1 MRTQSWLKKQLYILA
16 MALGLGLGVWVS
28 SGWAASV
35 IGTNASVFL
44 TNQTSSQWLPL
55 WSNQPG
61 WEVIYQP
68 TWIEIFPQP
77 TETTSSD
84 STTSVLPPLS
94 KILITLDPALKSGTY
109 EDRLVLRDVGTGQF
123 WEAMVTAHVEE
134 SEEATE
140 AARLILFTNTARS
153 IDLNLDINT
162 GRSGKY
168 FVLIEH
174 PQLLPGQVYAYV
186 PQGKLVPFSSYG
198 FPAPNAGDLFL
209 AEDVDNISIRL
220 GQVNLVGLE
229 GSLKVHVDRSTT
241 TDLVPVQEIF
251 YNIDSLSGDWLIS
264 DTFKGVAYPEYSAV
278 LHEGFGLFS
287 GTWWDG
293 CNATVHYSPEGWY
306 VVEFYDQYFSYR
318 YEVRAIG
325 TDTLSGFWSYSGAP
339 DKQYPFTGRKK
350 GNLFPISPQIN
361 GKWIFSSEEESCCC
375 PFLPGIFEG
384 QVTMAKTGDQVS
396 LSMDAGDLKGTIE
409 GNEMRLSG
417 VWFLDDGYTLSIRA
431 SATLTEDGAMLYGT
445 SCWILS
451 SYELSCEGTSI
462 FRGSR

>member
-1 MRTQSWLKKQLYILA
+1 MKTQSWLKRQLYILA
-16 MALGLGLGVWVS
+16 IALGLGLGVWVS

-35 IGTNASVFL
+35 IGTNTSVFL
-44 TNQTSSQWLPL
+44 TNQTPSQWLPL
-55 WSNQPG
+55 WSNQSG

-68 TWIEIFPQP
+68 LWIGIYPQP
-77 TETTSSD
+77 VNTKIEGED
-84 STTSVLPPLS
+84 VSVLLPVS
-94 KILITLDPALKSGTY
+94 KILITLDPALESGMY
-109 EDRLVLRDVGTGQF
+109 EDRLVLQDLGTGQF
-123 WEAMVTAHVEE
+123 WEAAISAQGASGNV
-134 SEEATE
+134 TE

-186 PQGKLVPFSSYG
+186 PQGKLVPFSNYG
-198 FPAPNAGDLFL
+198 FPTPNAGDLFL
-209 AEDVDNISIRL
+209 AEDVDNISVRL

-229 GSLKVHVDRSTT
+229 GTLKVHVDRSTT

-251 YNIDSLSGDWLIS
+251 YNIESLSGDWLIS
-264 DTFKGVAYPEYSAV
+264 DTFKGVTYPEYSAV

-287 GTWWDG
+287 GIWWDG
-293 CNATVHYSPEGWY
+293 CDVTVHYSPEGWY
-306 VVEFYDQYFSYR
+306 VVEFYERYFSYR

-325 TDTLSGFWSYSGAP
+325 TDTLSGFWSYSGAS
-339 DKQYPFTGRKK
+339 DKQYPFTGRKR

-361 GKWIFSSEEESCCC
+361 GKWIFSSEEETCCC

-384 QVTMAKTGDQVS
+384 QVTIAKTGDQVS
-396 LSMDAGDLKGTIE
+396 LSSDAGDLQGTVE

-417 VWFLDDGYTLSIRA
+417 VWFLDDDHTLSIRA
-431 SATLTEDGAMLYGT
+431 SATLTEDGARLYGT
-445 SCWILS
+445 SRWILS
-451 SYELSCEGTSI
+451 SDELSCEGTSI

>member
-1 MRTQSWLKKQLYILA
+1 LVKKATIHLGYGVGSRPWRLGEFRMGGLCHRDQCLCISYKPDVFTVASA
-16 MALGLGLGVWVS
+16 MVESARVGSNISTYMDRNFSSADRDHQLGLDHFCP
-28 SGWAASV
+28 AASFQDP
-35 IGTNASVFL
+35 NNS
-44 TNQTSSQWLPL
+44 
-55 WSNQPG
+55 
-61 WEVIYQP
+61 
-68 TWIEIFPQP
+68 
-77 TETTSSD
+77 
-84 STTSVLPPLS
+84 LS
-94 KILITLDPALKSGTY
+94 FALKSGTY